1 MDLYLWKTLMASD
14 EAIRAKVDKEVQSP
28 YIPTRATPCPVL
40 TSRMILPGRETR
52 RPFCTAQVQSAV
64 VLLEYWHALR
74 STDEAC
80 VVAASI
86 HTQNFVSSTYHPK
99 VREWY
104 QHALRLVLQHMQS
117 YEVWCLST
125 RSLIGYCVLM

>member
-28 YIPTRATPCPVL
+28 YIPTRATPCP
-40 TSRMILPGRETR
+40 
-52 RPFCTAQVQSAV
+52 VQSAV

-117 YEVWCLST
+117 YEGVILPDVA
-125 RSLIGYCVLM
+125 YCYGVCCYDMSAY